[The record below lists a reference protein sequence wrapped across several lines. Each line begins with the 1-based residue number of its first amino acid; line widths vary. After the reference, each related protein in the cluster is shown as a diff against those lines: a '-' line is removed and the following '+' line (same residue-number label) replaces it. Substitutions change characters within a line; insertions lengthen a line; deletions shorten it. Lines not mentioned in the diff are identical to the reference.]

1 MTETVTVACKLPNGL
16 VLRVFNM
23 VERSE
28 LVLGGGSR
36 KIKQAVQSDHAP
48 IKINGCAAPFGSP
61 QALYGGYALTPNVP
75 KDVFDEWLK
84 QNADADVVRNN
95 LIFAADK
102 TDYVADKATEQR
114 DLTSGLQPLSQEGD
128 SRAPKRVAPDDGK
141 AA

>member
-1 MTETVTVACKLPNGL
+1 MSARFTAAVAVASAGAGASGYDVSLVAAARTGSAGTATLTTTRVLRYRRPRRATVWVHDLTGARVAALTAWAGL
-16 VLRVFNM
+16 VD
-23 VERSE
+23 
-28 LVLGGGSR
+28 
-36 KIKQAVQSDHAP
+36 IAH
-48 IKINGCAAPFGSP
+48 
-61 QALYGGYALTPNVP
+61 
-75 KDVFDEWLK
+75 
-84 QNADADVVRNN
+84 ADADVVRNN